1 LVVFAPAYLKHVRH
15 VRAGAAW
22 PVVFV
27 SYPCL
32 ARGRVISYLVA
43 WPYRRAR
50 ARTRALI
57 FCDHCFD
64 CHGLPFVYCHRTE
77 LSAHG
82 HRMAMH

>member
-1 LVVFAPAYLKHVRH
+1 MATDLEHIRSVLARPIILI
-15 VRAGAAW
+15 
-22 PVVFV
+22 
-27 SYPCL
+27 SDPCA
-32 ARGRVISYLVA
+32 ARGRVISYFVA
-43 WPYRRAR
+43 WSNRRAGSR
-50 ARTRALI
+50 VDPLI